1 MNIFRRIFGADFWRD
16 IVSAFRIYPLS
27 AIISLFAT
35 ALLIADIMDF
45 APIAL
50 KWRFFALI
58 AFCLALGVEA
68 VLSSLRGA
76 RSATKQSKKII
87 DCHEFANAN
96 SRNDDT
102 GIDCHEN
109 SLRSFAGFA
118 SESRNDD
125 RVDCFGDESP
135 RNDGVWQIA
144 KCATFALIATP
155 IYFYIARSVEN
166 IALPTHIAPPTFLLH
181 YFALCVIFT
190 LIFVALNLEKSFRSL
205 YNATIRAVFLCAVC
219 GLFGVLLFIFALL
232 CDMLFSISIYRF
244 ALSVEICAIEATFL
258 LFLATF
264 KRDIEANLSIILRI
278 LNVFATLYV
287 AVFLLYFIGV
297 FALDVKLRTSIVHL
311 VVWYSF
317 FALFLWWLNMAQ
329 WGKSLGE
336 SSDLKRESTPKI
348 NKIFMRF
355 APLGVLFVLN
365 IIAFYAI
372 ILRIAQYGV
381 TIERYFVVVGC
392 VALLVNLAFSAFCKR
407 PIAKGIVAI
416 IILVAFSAF
425 GWKFNAIDLSLNSQ
439 YKELEKARNSGDTQ
453 RVENIKRFIAYW
465 EGRVGESTPNG
476 THSEE
481 VKFFTFDDFS
491 VSLDSKAILRI
502 KYSTGD
508 ILSRTSGDYRYEIT
522 NDKIVKVYQIAPK
535 SLACEFDLKAIARNL
550 DKNIIKISGATII
563 IQNLS
568 ANFGYDSYQK
578 PISVEILDFDIIV
591 LLQ

>member
-1 MNIFRRIFGADFWRD
+1 MDIFRRIFGADFWRD
-16 IVSAFRIYPLS
+16 IASAFRIYPLS

-58 AFCLALGVEA
+58 SFCLALGVE
-68 VLSSLRGA
+68 SLYMANVRNC
-76 RSATKQSKKII
+76 TK
-87 DCHEFANAN
+87 
-96 SRNDDT
+96 
-102 GIDCHEN
+102 
-109 SLRSFAGFA
+109 
-118 SESRNDD
+118 
-125 RVDCFGDESP
+125 
-135 RNDGVWQIA
+135 WQIA
-144 KCATFALIATP
+144 KFATFALIATP
-155 IYFYIARSVEN
+155 IYFYIAQSVEN
-166 IALPTHIAPPTFLLH
+166 IAPPTHIAPPTFLLH
-181 YFALCVIFT
+181 YLVLCVIFA
-190 LIFVALNLEKSFRSL
+190 LIFVALNLEHSFRSL
-205 YNATIRAVFLCAVC
+205 YNATIYAVFLCAVC
-219 GLFGVLLFIFALL
+219 GLFGVLLFIFASL
-232 CDMLFSISIYRF
+232 CDMLFGISIYRF
-244 ALSVEICAIEATFL
+244 ALSVEICALEAIFL

-264 KRDIEANLSIILRI
+264 KRDIEANFGIILRI

-297 FALDVKLRTSIVHL
+297 FAFSVESRVSIVHL
-311 VVWYSF
+311 VVWYGF
-317 FALFLWWLNMAQ
+317 FALFLWWLNMAKM
-329 WGKSLGE
+329 GKSLGESRESNGESAHESKRILGE
-336 SSDLKRESTPKI
+336 SSDLKRESAPKI
-348 NKIFMRF
+348 PRILTRF
-355 APLGVLFVLN
+355 APLGALFALN

-392 VALLVNLAFSAFCKR
+392 VALLVNLLFSAFCKK

-416 IILVAFSAF
+416 IALVAFSAF
-425 GWKFNAIDLSLNSQ
+425 GGKFNAIDLSLNSQ

-465 EGRVGESTPNG
+465 EGNESESMPN
-476 THSEE
+476 TAHNELTQ
-481 VKFFTFDDFS
+481 FFTFDDFS
-491 VSLDSKAILRI
+491 ASLDSKAILRI
-502 KYSTGD
+502 KYSIGD

-522 NDKIVKVYQIAPK
+522 DDKIVKVYQIAPK
-535 SLACEFDLKAIARNL
+535 SLACEFDLKAIAWNL

-568 ANFGYDSYQK
+568 VNFGYDSHQK

>member
-1 MNIFRRIFGADFWRD
+1 MWNYAHFLGQIGGSLMNIFRRIFGADFWRD

-27 AIISLFAT
+27 ATISLFAT

-58 AFCLALGVEA
+58 AFCLALGVE
-68 VLSSLRGA
+68 VLYV
-76 RSATKQSKKII
+76 
-87 DCHEFANAN
+87 ANA
-96 SRNDDT
+96 RNCT
-102 GIDCHEN
+102 K
-109 SLRSFAGFA
+109 
-118 SESRNDD
+118 
-125 RVDCFGDESP
+125 
-135 RNDGVWQIA
+135 WQIA

-155 IYFYIARSVEN
+155 IYFYIARNVEN
-166 IALPTHIAPPTFLLH
+166 IASPTHIAPPTFLLH
-181 YFALCVIFT
+181 YLALCVIFA
-190 LIFVALNLEKSFRSL
+190 LIFVALNLEHSFRSL

-219 GLFGVLLFIFALL
+219 GLFGVLLFIFASL
-232 CDMLFSISIYRF
+232 CDMLFGISIYRF
-244 ALSVEICAIEATFL
+244 ALSVEICALEAIFL

-264 KRDIEANLSIILRI
+264 KRDIEANFGIILRI

-287 AVFLLYFIGV
+287 AVCLLYFIGV
-297 FALDVKLRTSIVHL
+297 FALGAGLRVSIVHL

-317 FALFLWWLNMAQ
+317 FTLFLWWLNMA
-329 WGKSLGE
+329 KTGE
-336 SSDLKRESTPKI
+336 SLSESRESNGESAPKI
-348 NKIFMRF
+348 PRILTRF
-355 APLGVLFVLN
+355 APLGALFALN

-392 VALLVNLAFSAFCKR
+392 VALLVNLLFSTFCKK

-416 IILVAFSAF
+416 IALVAFSAF
-425 GWKFNAIDLSLNSQ
+425 GGKFNAIDLSLNSQ
-439 YKELEKARNSGDTQ
+439 YKELEKARKSGDTQ

-465 EGRVGESTPNG
+465 EGNESESVPN
-476 THSEE
+476 TAHNELTQ
-481 VKFFTFDDFS
+481 FFTFDDFS
-491 VSLDSKAILRI
+491 ISLDSKAILRI

-568 ANFGYDSYQK
+568 ANFKYDSHQK